1 MDRRGAEFCG
11 RVDHPPTVFSKG
23 VTSISQDQRVNEAI
37 RVREVRLVGQEGEQ
51 LGIIPTHE
59 ALKMAR
65 ERGLDLVEV
74 ASQARPPVCRIMDFS
89 RWKYEQSK
97 RAKEARKKQKVQDVK
112 EIKMR
117 PTIDDHDFEVKAKAC
132 DKFLGE
138 GDKVKATIMFRG
150 REMAHLENGQKVLER
165 LLDRVKELCI
175 VERAPKIE
183 GRNMIMVLSPRPQA
197 QVAKPAPAP
206 AAAAVAPAPKAE

>member
-1 MDRRGAEFCG
+1 M
-11 RVDHPPTVFSKG
+11 
-23 VTSISQDQRVNEAI
+23 TSISQDQRVNESI
-37 RVREVRLVGQEGEQ
+37 RVREVRLVSQDGEQ
-51 LGIIPTHE
+51 LGILPTHE

-74 ASQARPPVCRIMDFS
+74 AAQARPPVCRIMDYS
-89 RWKYEQSK
+89 RWKYEQAK
-97 RAKEARKKQKVQDVK
+97 RAKEAKKKQKVQDVK

-117 PTIDDHDFEVKAKAC
+117 PTIDDHDFDVKAKAC
-132 DKFLGE
+132 DRFLAD

-165 LLDRVKELCI
+165 LLDRVKELCV

-183 GRNMIMVLSPRPQA
+183 GRNMIMVLSPRPQ
-197 QVAKPAPAP
+197 QNQPVAPKAAP
-206 AAAAVAPAPKAE
+206 AAPTATKAE